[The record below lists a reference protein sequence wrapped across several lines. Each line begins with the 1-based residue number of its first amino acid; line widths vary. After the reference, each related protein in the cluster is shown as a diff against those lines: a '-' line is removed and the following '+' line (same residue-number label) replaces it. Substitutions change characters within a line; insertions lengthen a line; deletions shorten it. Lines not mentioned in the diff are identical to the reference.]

1 MKKEEVVVL
10 KGSIKQFVKGLKDK
24 EIIIFRERILADDPL
39 TLREIGE
46 RYSITRERVRQI
58 EERVKKKIRA
68 YVKMKFKDLRETRIG
83 S

>member
-1 MKKEEVVVL
+1 MKR
-10 KGSIKQFVKGLKDK
+10 SIKQFVKGLKDK
-24 EIIIFRERILADDPL
+24 ELIIFRERILADDPL

-46 RYSITRERVRQI
+46 RYGITRERVRQI

-68 YVKMKFKDLRETRIG
+68 YLKMKFKDLREIRIG